1 MKLENK
7 VYSEK
12 ELKNHYLKL
21 KKINEEIIT
30 YGDNIGNLYHFIKV
44 EEGLEFQ
51 SMEKNR
57 VKIMLGFHER
67 E

>member
-7 VYSEK
+7 VYSKK

-21 KKINEEIIT
+21 KKTNEEIIT

-51 SMEKNR
+51 SMEKNQ
-57 VKIMLGFHER
+57 VKIMLGFHEK
-67 E
+67 